1 VTVIAVLITLQGL
14 VAIGAGIAV
23 IIEREN
29 GWLHDHVHASNR
41 ELVAYAVAMI
51 FWGVLALIVGRSLRH
66 GRNWARLLVAALEI
80 LAVASGVFLLA
91 KHRGSTSDAIVDIAV
106 GAIVLLIL
114 FMPGANAFFRGRR
127 A

>member
-1 VTVIAVLITLQGL
+1 MIALLASLQGL
-14 VAIGAGIAV
+14 VAVGLGIAV
-23 IIEREN
+23 IVERDN

-41 ELVAYAVAMI
+41 ELVAYAGTAIV
-51 FWGVLALIVGRSLRH
+51 WGVLALIVGRSLRH

-80 LAVASGVFLLA
+80 LAVASGVFLLV

-106 GAIVLLIL
+106 GAIVLFIL
-114 FMPGANAFFRGRR
+114 FTPGANAFFRAGK